1 MISPASMTQP
11 VIDLDRLLKFR
22 LVVGRYGEMDLA
34 KWWNTKGQLGALGSA
49 VLRRGFPRTHSFAQA
64 RSVFAVAAQ
73 RCSEV
78 FDPPDCVT
86 LWKLP
91 ESVEEG
97 FETRWE
103 YWLDNSAGGAPFF
116 RKLEKLQELDLIAAF
131 RQFGLVG
138 ERDVDSFAKLQRSA
152 EGRAVSLPGPF
163 SETDEDVALLAL
175 GFAKGEVG
183 SLAVPYARR
192 PGA

>member
-1 MISPASMTQP
+1 MTGVQ
-11 VIDLDRLLKFR
+11 
-22 LVVGRYGEMDLA
+22 
-34 KWWNTKGQLGALGSA
+34 TCAL
-49 VLRRGFPRTHSFAQA
+49 PI
-64 RSVFAVAAQ
+64 
-73 RCSEV
+73 
-78 FDPPDCVT
+78 
-86 LWKLP
+86 
-91 ESVEEG
+91 
-97 FETRWE
+97 
-103 YWLDNSAGGAPFF
+103 
-116 RKLEKLQELDLIAAF
+116 LEKLQELDLIAAF